1 MYSIKNNNKYEE
13 TIKYSK
19 FISLIYRVYTKEEV
33 KEYLNKTKEN
43 YPSATHYCYG
53 YVIDNDI
60 KSSDDNEPSK
70 TAGIPIL
77 NQIINNKLN
86 YTLIIVVRYFGG
98 VKLGVG
104 PLTRAYAKVAREVIT
119 KDNTPNN
126 IITLTKG
133 YDINITFTYNDIK
146 NIDYLLKDSHIIN
159 KTFKD
164 NITYSVI
171 VSKDILNKLI
181 NYNITINKETYI
193 EKE

>member
-33 KEYLNKTKEN
+33 KEYLNKTKES

-104 PLTRAYAKVAREVIT
+104 PLTRSYAKVAREVI
-119 KDNTPNN
+119 TPNN

-146 NIDYLLKDSHIIN
+146 NIDYLLKDSYIIN

-164 NITYSVI
+164 KITYNVI
-171 VSKDILNKLI
+171 ISKDILDKLN

>member
-86 YTLIIVVRYFGG
+86 YTLIIVVRSFGG

-104 PLTRAYAKVAREVIT
+104 PLTRAYAKVAREVI
-119 KDNTPNN
+119 TPNN

-164 NITYSVI
+164 NITYNVI
-171 VSKDILNKLI
+171 ISKDILNKLI

>member
-33 KEYLNKTKEN
+33 KEYLNKTKES

-60 KSSDDNEPSK
+60 KSSDNNEPSK

-119 KDNTPNN
+119 PNN

-164 NITYSVI
+164 NITYNVI
-171 VSKDILNKLI
+171 ISKDILNKLI

>member
-19 FISLIYRVYTKEEV
+19 FISLIYKVYTKEEV
-33 KEYLNKTKEN
+33 KEYLNKAKES

-119 KDNTPNN
+119 PNN

-164 NITYSVI
+164 NITYNVI
-171 VSKDILNKLI
+171 ISKDILNKLI

>member
-19 FISLIYRVYTKEEV
+19 FISLIYRVYTKDEV
-33 KEYLNKTKEN
+33 KEYLNKAKES

-77 NQIINNKLN
+77 NQIINNELN

-119 KDNTPNN
+119 PNN
-126 IITLTKG
+126 IIALTKG
-133 YDINITFTYNDIK
+133 YDINITFNYNDVK
-146 NIDYLLKDSHIIN
+146 NIDYFLKDSHIIN

-164 NITYSVI
+164 NITYNVI
-171 VSKDILNKLI
+171 VSEDILNKLN

>member
-33 KEYLNKTKEN
+33 KEYLNKTKES
-43 YPSATHYCYG
+43 YPTATHYCYG

-119 KDNTPNN
+119 PNN

-146 NIDYLLKDSHIIN
+146 NIDYLLKDSYIIN

-164 NITYSVI
+164 KITYNAI
-171 VSKDILNKLI
+171 ISKDILDKLN

>member
-33 KEYLNKTKEN
+33 KEYLNKTKES
-43 YPSATHYCYG
+43 YPTATHYCYG

-119 KDNTPNN
+119 PNN

-164 NITYSVI
+164 NITYNVI
-171 VSKDILNKLI
+171 ISKDILDKLN

>member
-33 KEYLNKTKEN
+33 KEYLNKTKES

-119 KDNTPNN
+119 PNN

-146 NIDYLLKDSHIIN
+146 NIDYLLKDSYIIN

-164 NITYSVI
+164 KITYNAI
-171 VSKDILNKLI
+171 ISKDILDKLN

>member
-13 TIKYSK
+13 SIKYSK

-119 KDNTPNN
+119 PNN

-146 NIDYLLKDSHIIN
+146 NIDYLLKDSYIIN

-164 NITYSVI
+164 KITYNVI
-171 VSKDILNKLI
+171 ISKDILDKLN

>member
-19 FISLIYRVYTKEEV
+19 FISLIYRVYSKDEV
-33 KEYLNKTKEN
+33 KEYLNKAKES

-77 NQIINNKLN
+77 NQIINNELN

-104 PLTRAYAKVAREVIT
+104 PLTRAYAKVAREVI
-119 KDNTPNN
+119 TPNN

-164 NITYSVI
+164 KITYNVI
-171 VSKDILNKLI
+171 ISKDILDKLN

>member
-33 KEYLNKTKEN
+33 KEYLNKTKES

-119 KDNTPNN
+119 PND

-146 NIDYLLKDSHIIN
+146 NIDYLLKDSYIIN

-164 NITYSVI
+164 KITYNVI
-171 VSKDILNKLI
+171 VSKDILDKLN

>member
-33 KEYLNKTKEN
+33 KEYLNKTKES

-104 PLTRAYAKVAREVIT
+104 PLTRAYAKVVREVI
-119 KDNTPNN
+119 TPNN

-164 NITYSVI
+164 NITYNVI
-171 VSKDILNKLI
+171 ISKDILNKLI

>member
-33 KEYLNKTKEN
+33 KEYLNKTKES

-70 TAGIPIL
+70 TAAIPIL

-119 KDNTPNN
+119 PNN

-164 NITYSVI
+164 NITYNVI
-171 VSKDILNKLI
+171 ISKDILNKLI

>member
-33 KEYLNKTKEN
+33 KEYLNKTKES

-119 KDNTPNN
+119 PNN

-133 YDINITFTYNDIK
+133 YHINITFTYNDIK
-146 NIDYLLKDSHIIN
+146 NIDYLLKDSYIIN

-164 NITYSVI
+164 KITYNVI
-171 VSKDILNKLI
+171 ISKDILDKLN

>member
-33 KEYLNKTKEN
+33 KEYLNKTKES

-98 VKLGVG
+98 IKLGVG
-104 PLTRAYAKVAREVIT
+104 PLTRAYAKVAREVI
-119 KDNTPNN
+119 TPNN

-146 NIDYLLKDSHIIN
+146 NIDYLLKDSYIIN

-164 NITYSVI
+164 KITYNVI
-171 VSKDILNKLI
+171 ISKDILDKLN

>member
-33 KEYLNKTKEN
+33 KEYLNKTKKS

-119 KDNTPNN
+119 PNN

-146 NIDYLLKDSHIIN
+146 NIDYLLKDSYIIN

-164 NITYSVI
+164 NITYNVI
-171 VSKDILNKLI
+171 ISKDILDKLN

>member
-33 KEYLNKTKEN
+33 KEYLNKTKES
-43 YPSATHYCYG
+43 YPTATHYCYG

-119 KDNTPNN
+119 PNN
-126 IITLTKG
+126 IITLTNG

-146 NIDYLLKDSHIIN
+146 NIDYLLKDSYIIN

-164 NITYSVI
+164 KITYNVI
-171 VSKDILNKLI
+171 ISKDILDKLN

>member
-33 KEYLNKTKEN
+33 KEYLNKTKES

-119 KDNTPNN
+119 PNN

-164 NITYSVI
+164 KITYNVI
-171 VSKDILNKLI
+171 ISKDILDKLN

>member
-33 KEYLNKTKEN
+33 KEYLNKAKES
-43 YPSATHYCYG
+43 YPTATHYCYG

-119 KDNTPNN
+119 PNN

-146 NIDYLLKDSHIIN
+146 NIDYLLKNSYIIN

-164 NITYSVI
+164 KITYNVI
-171 VSKDILNKLI
+171 ISKDILDKLI

>member
-119 KDNTPNN
+119 PNN

-164 NITYSVI
+164 KITYNVI
-171 VSKDILNKLI
+171 ISKDILDKLN

>member
-33 KEYLNKTKEN
+33 KEYLNKTKES

-119 KDNTPNN
+119 PNN

-146 NIDYLLKDSHIIN
+146 NIDYLLKDSNIIN

-164 NITYSVI
+164 NITYNVI
-171 VSKDILNKLI
+171 ISKDILNKLI

>member
-33 KEYLNKTKEN
+33 KEYLNKTKES

-119 KDNTPNN
+119 PNN

-164 NITYSVI
+164 NITYNVI

>member
-119 KDNTPNN
+119 PNN

-146 NIDYLLKDSHIIN
+146 NIDYLLKDSYIIN

-164 NITYSVI
+164 KITYNVI
-171 VSKDILNKLI
+171 ISKDILDKLN
-181 NYNITINKETYI
+181 NYNTTINKETYI

>member
-33 KEYLNKTKEN
+33 KEYLNKTKES

-119 KDNTPNN
+119 PNN

-146 NIDYLLKDSHIIN
+146 NIDYLLKDSYIIN

-164 NITYSVI
+164 NITYNVI
-171 VSKDILNKLI
+171 ISKDILDKLN

>member
-19 FISLIYRVYTKEEV
+19 FISLIYKVYTKEEV
-33 KEYLNKTKEN
+33 KEYLNKTKES

-119 KDNTPNN
+119 PNN

-146 NIDYLLKDSHIIN
+146 NIDYLLKDSYIIN

-164 NITYSVI
+164 KITYNAI
-171 VSKDILNKLI
+171 ISKDILDKLN

>member
-1 MYSIKNNNKYEE
+1 MYSIKNNNKYEK

-33 KEYLNKTKEN
+33 KEYLNKTKES

-119 KDNTPNN
+119 PNN

-164 NITYSVI
+164 NITYNVI
-171 VSKDILNKLI
+171 ISKDILDKLN

>member
-33 KEYLNKTKEN
+33 KEYLNKTKES
-43 YPSATHYCYG
+43 YPTATHYCYG

-77 NQIINNKLN
+77 NQIINNELN

-119 KDNTPNN
+119 PNN
-126 IITLTKG
+126 IIALTKG
-133 YDINITFTYNDIK
+133 YDINITFNYNDVK
-146 NIDYLLKDSHIIN
+146 NIDYFLKDSHIIN

-164 NITYSVI
+164 KITYNVI
-171 VSKDILNKLI
+171 ISKDILDKLN

>member
-33 KEYLNKTKEN
+33 KEYLNKTKES

-119 KDNTPNN
+119 PNN

-164 NITYSVI
+164 KITYNVI
-171 VSKDILNKLI
+171 ISKDILDKLI

>member
-13 TIKYSK
+13 SIKYSK

-119 KDNTPNN
+119 PNN

-146 NIDYLLKDSHIIN
+146 NIDYLLKDSYIIN

-164 NITYSVI
+164 KITYNVI
-171 VSKDILNKLI
+171 ISKDILDKLN
-181 NYNITINKETYI
+181 NYNTTINKETYI

>member
-119 KDNTPNN
+119 PNN

-146 NIDYLLKDSHIIN
+146 NIDYLLKDSYIIN

-164 NITYSVI
+164 KITYNVI
-171 VSKDILNKLI
+171 ISKDILDKLN

>member
-33 KEYLNKTKEN
+33 KEYLNKAKES
-43 YPSATHYCYG
+43 YPTATHYCYG

-119 KDNTPNN
+119 PNN

-146 NIDYLLKDSHIIN
+146 NIDYLLKDSYIIN

-164 NITYSVI
+164 KITYNVI
-171 VSKDILNKLI
+171 ISKDILDKLN

>member
-33 KEYLNKTKEN
+33 KEYLNKAKES

-119 KDNTPNN
+119 HNN

-146 NIDYLLKDSHIIN
+146 NIDYLLKDSYIIN

-164 NITYSVI
+164 KITYNVI
-171 VSKDILNKLI
+171 ISKDILDKLN

>member
-13 TIKYSK
+13 IIKYSK

-33 KEYLNKTKEN
+33 KKYLNKAKED

-77 NQIINNKLN
+77 NQIINNELN
-86 YTLIIVVRYFGG
+86 YTLIIVIRYFGG

-104 PLTRAYAKVAREVIT
+104 PLTRAYAKVARAVIT
-119 KDNTPNN
+119 SNN

-133 YDINITFTYNDIK
+133 YDINITFNYNDVK

-164 NITYSVI
+164 NITYNAI
-171 VSKDILNKLI
+171 VSEDILNKLN

>member
-19 FISLIYRVYTKEEV
+19 FISLIYRVYTKKEV
-33 KEYLNKTKEN
+33 KEYLNKTKES

-119 KDNTPNN
+119 PNN

-146 NIDYLLKDSHIIN
+146 NIDYLLKDSYIIN

-164 NITYSVI
+164 KITYNVI
-171 VSKDILNKLI
+171 ISKDILDKLN

>member
-19 FISLIYRVYTKEEV
+19 FISLIYKVYTKEEV
-33 KEYLNKTKEN
+33 KEYLNKAKES

-119 KDNTPNN
+119 PNN

-133 YDINITFTYNDIK
+133 YDINIIFTYNDIK

-164 NITYSVI
+164 NITYNVI
-171 VSKDILNKLI
+171 VSEDILNKLI

-193 EKE
+193 GKK

>member
-33 KEYLNKTKEN
+33 KEYLNKTKES
-43 YPSATHYCYG
+43 YPTATHYCYG

-119 KDNTPNN
+119 PNN

-146 NIDYLLKDSHIIN
+146 NIDYLLKDSYIIN

-164 NITYSVI
+164 NITYNVI
-171 VSKDILNKLI
+171 ISKDILDKLN

>member
-19 FISLIYRVYTKEEV
+19 FISLIYKVYTKEEV
-33 KEYLNKTKEN
+33 KEYLNKAKES

-119 KDNTPNN
+119 PNN

-146 NIDYLLKDSHIIN
+146 NIDYLLKDSYIIN

-164 NITYSVI
+164 NITYNVI
-171 VSKDILNKLI
+171 ISKDILDKLN

>member
-33 KEYLNKTKEN
+33 KEYLNKTKES

-119 KDNTPNN
+119 PNN

-146 NIDYLLKDSHIIN
+146 NIDYLLKDSYIIN

-164 NITYSVI
+164 NITYNVI
-171 VSKDILNKLI
+171 ISKDILNKLI